1 MRASRQAIPVPD
13 RASEAVAA
21 ERGDKRNPT
30 VVRLTPE
37 QTRALKIHCANEE
50 TTIQSFL
57 LEAIRDKFSRL
68 GLTPF
73 PD

>member
-1 MRASRQAIPVPD
+1 MRASRPAVPVPD
-13 RASEAVAA
+13 RGPEAGAA

-50 TTIQSFL
+50 TTVQSFL
-57 LEAIRDKFSRL
+57 LEAIREKFARL